1 MTGFSHEA
9 DPDSAD
15 EGDPIDE
22 LFSSTSNEADDGPS
36 PSIVPVVIAAVYCIV
51 MPIVVGAWIAALLA
65 APDPSAGESVAQ
77 WLYGQYAER
86 VLLTSGRAQASSDY
100 LVTTDAAVWAGAVPL
115 MIAAVGP
122 AIVHAL
128 IFVIAWWGI
137 AELIRRRRPA

>member
-1 MTGFSHEA
+1 MSKRKHHDRSES
-9 DPDSAD
+9 D
-15 EGDPIDE
+15 GDDIGE
-22 LFSSTSNEADDGPS
+22 LFVLTDDAADDGPA
-36 PSIVPVVIAAVYCIV
+36 PSIVPVVLAAVYCIV

-86 VLLTSGRAQASSDY
+86 VLLTSGLAQASSDY

-122 AIVHAL
+122 AIVHA
-128 IFVIAWWGI
+128 IVFVITWWGI
-137 AELIRRRRPA
+137 AGLIRRRKPA

>member
-1 MTGFSHEA
+1 MTKRTRLDRSES
-9 DPDSAD
+9 D
-15 EGDPIDE
+15 GDDLGE
-22 LFSSTSNEADDGPS
+22 LFVMTDDAADDGPA
-36 PSIVPVVIAAVYCIV
+36 PSIVPVVLAAVYCIV
-51 MPIVVGAWIAALLA
+51 MPIVVGTWIAALLA

-86 VLLTSGRAQASSDY
+86 VLLTSGLAQASSDY

-122 AIVHAL
+122 ATVHAL

>member
-1 MTGFSHEA
+1 MTKRTRLDRSES
-9 DPDSAD
+9 D
-15 EGDPIDE
+15 GDDLGE
-22 LFSSTSNEADDGPS
+22 LFVMTDDAADDGPA
-36 PSIVPVVIAAVYCIV
+36 PSIVPVVLAAVYCIV
-51 MPIVVGAWIAALLA
+51 MPIVVGTWIAALLA

-86 VLLTSGRAQASSDY
+86 VLLTSGLAQASSDY